1 MASGMTT
8 FMVEVGGVSL
18 VPATTAR
25 RRLEPI
31 AVAAV
36 TVGQRRRRRWRRITL
51 SPRAKRPKLDPKQY
65 DFPGFIVHSNLSSGQ
80 FGIA

>member
-36 TVGQRRRRRWRRITL
+36 TVGAAATEEVAANNAESSRET
-51 SPRAKRPKLDPKQY
+51 AK
-65 DFPGFIVHSNLSSGQ
+65 
-80 FGIA
+80 A